1 MSTKKFENEEAY
13 NKFEAI
19 KIKKAILGIELDT
32 ARNKYEDL
40 LRSEPNSP
48 KTAEAKK
55 LLDTLVEDYRT
66 LLDFEYYPAEKEFNR
81 TYREVKLASEQYDY
95 IFNRF
100 EELLKPLQS
109 LQTTADNIAAAA
121 QNSYQ
126 RYAVLE
132 GLSANLLFNADTT
145 NLVQK
150 YQEMNKNLNIA
161 WQPMLIKNA
170 FFNAFLKES
179 DTTPDTTFSV
189 LIDASIPGVSYQMLK
204 NIDPKTPLPLLNEK
218 ESKQDEFFGSAS
230 GRVKLNLLGGCTYY
244 DNINQPVKENDI
256 NNISANMT
264 LNVNYT
270 YQVKGRRSFS
280 AKYHLSNL
288 YSKIESKTS
297 SRGWFSTSSAHSIV
311 ENNETSDWFEIKFD
325 GDNGEFQYTPRE
337 QSDITLEQKKLLFDR
352 VLILS
357 AKQNAGST
365 PPSII
370 QPPISGI
377 LYAAG
382 RLDRCNY
389 YYCQVGSFFI
399 GTIGSIFGGSN
410 ASSYFRSQANF
421 WAEDR
426 VSGYQILDRSNKV
439 TFTSKL

>member
-1 MSTKKFENEEAY
+1 M
-13 NKFEAI
+13 
-19 KIKKAILGIELDT
+19 ELDSS
-32 ARNKYEDL
+32 RNKYEDL
-40 LRSEPNSP
+40 LRTEPNSLA
-48 KTAEAKK
+48 TAAAKK
-55 LLDTLVEDYRT
+55 LLDALVENYRR
-66 LLDFEYYPAEKEFNR
+66 LLNYEFYPAEKEFDR
-81 TYREVKLASEQYDY
+81 TSREVKLAADRYDY
-95 IFNRF
+95 TYKRF

-109 LQTTADNIAAAA
+109 LQAVADNIEMAA

-126 RYAVLE
+126 KYALLK
-132 GLSANLLFNADTT
+132 GISANLLFNTDTS

-150 YQEMNKNLNIA
+150 YQEMNKNLNIT

-170 FFNAFLKES
+170 FFNAYLKDPGAALNS
-179 DTTPDTTFSV
+179 TFSA
-189 LIDASIPGVSYQMLK
+189 LIDAFIPGVSYQTLK
-204 NIDPKTPLPLLNEK
+204 NLDPKMPLPSINEK
-218 ESKQDEFFGSAS
+218 ESKQDEFFGSVS

-244 DNINQPVKENDI
+244 SNINQPVKENDI

-288 YSKIESKTS
+288 YTRIESKTS

-311 ENNETSDWFEIKFD
+311 EDKQSGDWFEIKFD

-337 QSDITLEQKKLLFDR
+337 QSDITVEQKKLLMDR
-352 VLILS
+352 VLLRVS
-357 AKQNAGST
+357 MQNAGST
-365 PPSII
+365 PPSVI

-382 RLDRCNY
+382 RIDRCNY

-399 GTIGSIFGGSN
+399 GTIGSIFGGSS
-410 ASSYFRSQANF
+410 ATSYFRSQANY
-421 WAEDR
+421 WAFEK
-426 VSGYQILDRSNKV
+426 VNGYLILDR
-439 TFTSKL
+439 TSKISFTNKL